1 MNEWIEASIKLANSP
16 GYLDKLSVIYEMQV
30 NPTRILP
37 PEAIK
42 ALKEVYVKKDDKE
55 LIRLLITHPEV
66 FPVKDSY
73 IGFIRLK
80 PSAIDENPITVKRIA
95 ERLYSLGFDKMIEEA
110 TRPKETNRQLGNAF
124 KKWLS
129 KLDYNFV
136 DKEEMLASDRGICV
150 LNGSDK
156 TLRSFATLELECKL
170 QKGIDLVMKKDKK
183 YIIGE
188 AKFLTTPGGEQN
200 GGFTDAE
207 TFVTEPS
214 GKAKRIGLVDG
225 FVWLESL
232 SGLHDKI
239 KKSDAE
245 IMSALLLKDFINS
258 F

>member
-1 MNEWIEASIKLANSP
+1 M
-16 GYLDKLSVIYEMQV
+16 
-30 NPTRILP
+30 
-37 PEAIK
+37 
-42 ALKEVYVKKDDKE
+42 
-55 LIRLLITHPEV
+55 

-200 GGFTDAE
+200 GGSILVGFTCI
-207 TFVTEPS
+207 S
-214 GKAKRIGLVDG
+214 
-225 FVWLESL
+225 
-232 SGLHDKI
+232 
-239 KKSDAE
+239 
-245 IMSALLLKDFINS
+245 
-258 F
+258 